1 MEDKNI
7 DIKVT
12 VETNQAVKNLDNL
25 KKSADKAEGS
35 VKKVSKAGK
44 DVSKDTGKS
53 ISVAKDVGEAWEQA
67 FENASEALG
76 STGES
81 LRKIFA
87 AVKSAIPVVKSLNST
102 AVSGLKKVKAA
113 IISSGVGILILALGE
128 VIAHWQDITKW
139 LGIGKKAQEEYNRT
153 VEDTKNRLEDLDLEQ
168 DKERA
173 KLEAQGATQEE
184 LAQFD
189 IEASQKRLDKLK
201 EITQETENNHKL
213 KKKDRKE
220 QLKSLSEE
228 QEAEEHNL
236 KILKSKLETVKEVAE
251 INEENAR
258 KAEEEEKRREE
269 EEAAEQARLE
279 RLERLQQLRA
289 DLQSASN
296 NASDTLKKLAE
307 HEKNGLLK
315 STGGFFTKL
324 LDPKTATKS
333 TDEVVAYIEMAFK
346 ELNRKLGTDLKI
358 TTGLYEGLLEGDKFS
373 FNLQQK
379 EINSERE
386 RLFAEGRITLEE
398 SLELELRI
406 KKKAYEKERELLIKR
421 KEFLEENGSGQ
432 ELEKVKSDL
441 KILDDEI
448 ATFQINQNARIA
460 KAAADAKAKMDADS
474 AAIREANLEAIEKE
488 LESKRKKLESK
499 YIAEDRALKGEEFDT
514 SFRRGLFKRS
524 REYEQNQIAQIESL
538 MNYYGELY
546 ALETDPDA
554 KLSILENLQD
564 LETQKTQI
572 EREGLEERKQLRLEE
587 VQSYMD
593 AANSIADIFGTVAQ
607 LEEERIQRQLDAG
620 DIGIEAAKSQ
630 FETVKQW
637 QYAQTWINTI
647 AGMTAALTSPI
658 LNSTPGGWVAAS
670 AQAASLLATGIAQ
683 TIKIKNTDFNGG
695 GVSSG
700 GSGITASPSVTP
712 IDVRNDIQQSPTVL
726 PDSQSPRNQRVY
738 ILERDI
744 QDSNRRVEIRENNST
759 F

>member
-12 VETNQAVKNLDNL
+12 VETNQAVKNLDKL

-44 DVSKDTGKS
+44 DVDKAIPGVKDLDK
-53 ISVAKDVGEAWEQA
+53 AWEQ
-67 FENASEALG
+67 FFNNLTGALG
-76 STGES
+76 PTGTS
-81 LRKIFA
+81 LKKIF
-87 AVKSAIPVVKSLNST
+87 SA
-102 AVSGLKKVKAA
+102 VKAA
-113 IISSGVGILILALGE
+113 IPTVKALNKAAVTGLKSVKAALISTGVGVLIAALGE

-139 LGIGKKAQEEYNRT
+139 LGIGKKAQEEYNKT
-153 VEDTKNRLEDLDLEQ
+153 VDETKNRLEDLDLEQ

-189 IEASQKRLDKLK
+189 IEASQKRLGLIK
-201 EITQETENNHKL
+201 EITQETENNSKL
-213 KKKDRKE
+213 KKKYRKE
-220 QLKSLSEE
+220 QLKSLEEE
-228 QEAEEHNL
+228 QVAEEHNL
-236 KILKSKLETVKEVAE
+236 KILEAKLETVKEVSE

-258 KAEEEEKRREE
+258 KAEAEEKLRQEQ
-269 EEAAEQARLE
+269 EAAEQARQE
-279 RLERLQQLRA
+279 RLEKLQQLKA
-289 DLQSASN
+289 DLKSASE
-296 NASDTLKKLAE
+296 NAWDTLKSLAE
-307 HEKNGLLK
+307 HEKNGLLTT
-315 STGGFFTKL
+315 TGGFFTKL
-324 LDPKTATKS
+324 LDPETATKS
-333 TDEVVAYIEMAFK
+333 TDEVVAYIKIAFK
-346 ELNRKLGTDLKI
+346 ELNKKLGTDLKI
-358 TTGLYEGLLEGDKFS
+358 TLGLYEGLLEGDKFS
-373 FNLQQK
+373 FNLKQK

-386 RLFAEGRITLEE
+386 RLFAEGRMTLEE
-398 SLELELRI
+398 SLGLELRI
-406 KKKAYEKERELLIKR
+406 KKKAYENERELLLKR

-432 ELEKVKSDL
+432 ELEKTLSDL

-460 KAAADAKAKMDADS
+460 KAAADAKAKMEADS
-474 AAIREANLEAIEKE
+474 AAIREANFEAKERE

-499 YIAEDRALKGEEFDT
+499 YLAEDRALKGEEFDT

-554 KLSILENLQD
+554 KLSILESLQD
-564 LETQKTQI
+564 LETEKTRI

-587 VQSYMD
+587 IQSYAD

-620 DIGIEAAKSQ
+620 EIGIEDAKSQ
-630 FETVKQW
+630 FETVKKW

-647 AGMTAALTSPI
+647 SGMTAALTSPI
-658 LNSTPGGWVAAS
+658 LNSTPGGWVAA
-670 AQAASLLATGIAQ
+670 ATQAASLLATGIAQ

-700 GSGITASPSVTP
+700 GSGISASPSVTP

-744 QDSNRRVEIRENNST
+744 QDSNRRVEVRESNST

>member
-12 VETNQAVKNLDNL
+12 VETNQAVKNLDKL

-44 DVSKDTGKS
+44 EVDKS
-53 ISVAKDVGEAWEQA
+53 IPIAKDVGEAWEQA

-81 LRKIFA
+81 LRKVFA
-87 AVKSAIPVVKSLNST
+87 AVKAAIPTVKALNKE

-128 VIAHWQDITKW
+128 VVAHWQDITKW

-153 VEDTKNRLEDLDLEQ
+153 VEAANNDIEELGVLEERN
-168 DKERA
+168 RA
-173 KLEAQGATQEE
+173 KLAAQGATEKE

-189 IEASQKRLDKLK
+189 IEASQRKLDKIQ
-201 EITQETENNHKL
+201 EIIQETDKDHKL
-213 KKKDRKE
+213 KRKYKKE
-220 QLKSLSEE
+220 QIQSLTDEWN
-228 QEAEEHNL
+228 AENHNL
-236 KILKSKLETVKEVAE
+236 WLLKEKLKTVKEVGE

-279 RLERLQQLRA
+279 RLQQLKA
-289 DLQSASN
+289 DLQSAST
-296 NASDTLKKLAE
+296 NASDTLKELAKQE
-307 HEKNGLLK
+307 QKGLLK
-315 STGGFFTKL
+315 SSGGFFTEL
-324 LDPKTATKS
+324 LKPEAATKT
-333 TDEVVAYIEMAFK
+333 TDEVVAYIEEAFK
-346 ELNRKLGTDLKI
+346 ELNKKLGTDLAI
-358 TTGLYEGLLEGDKFS
+358 TPELYEGLLERDKFS
-373 FNLQQK
+373 FNLQQ
-379 EINSERE
+379 EEENAERE
-386 RLFAEGRITLEE
+386 RLFAEGQISLEE
-398 SLELELRI
+398 NLQRELEI
-406 KKKAYEKERELLIKR
+406 KVKAFEKEKELLLKK
-421 KEFLEENGSGQ
+421 KEFLEENGIGGQ
-432 ELEKVKSDL
+432 DLEKTLSDL
-441 KILDDEI
+441 KILEDKTATYI
-448 ATFQINQNARIA
+448 ANQNARIA
-460 KAAADAKAKMDADS
+460 KAAADAQAKAEAEIEAQI
-474 AAIREANLEAIEKE
+474 AAQQEAEEKVRESKRRE
-488 LESKRKKLESK
+488 LESKYLAK
-499 YIAEDRALKGEEFDT
+499 DRALKDKEFDT

-524 REYEQNQIAQIESL
+524 REYEQNQLAQIE
-538 MNYYGELY
+538 NQKEYYQQL
-546 ALETDPDA
+546 LEIEVDPET
-554 KLSILENLQD
+554 KQSILDNLQD

-572 EREGLEERKQLRLEE
+572 ERQGIEERKQQRLEE
-587 VQSYMD
+587 IQSYAD
-593 AANSIADIFGTVAQ
+593 AANSIADIFGTVAAA
-607 LEEERIQRQLDAG
+607 EEERIQRQLNAG
-620 DIGIEAAKSQ
+620 EIGIEAAKSQ

-647 AGMTAALTSPI
+647 SGMTAALTSPI

-683 TIKIKNTDFNGG
+683 TIKIKNTQFNGG

-700 GSGITASPSVTP
+700 GSGVSASPSVTP

-726 PDSQSPRNQRVY
+726 PNSQSPRHQRVY